1 MIDWYEFEQI
11 IAKYFESRDYDVELN
26 AKVRGRS
33 GATYEIDVLAVDR
46 NFNEIR
52 IACQCKA
59 WEKPVDRDHILHWS
73 KVCEDIAAI
82 PAFASTSGYTNS
94 ALAIARYFNFI
105 LLTYQDGSLI
115 RLTAH
120 GEIIERIERS
130 PEEVE
135 KVEEAERVAR
145 EFIKELKKLL

>member
-1 MIDWYEFEQI
+1 MERKEREWREEYEKLKELVKKIREKIREIRGSMIDWYEFEQI
-11 IAKYFESRDYDVELN
+11 IAKYFESKGYDVELN
-26 AKVRGRS
+26 AKVHGRS

-82 PAFASTSGYTNS
+82 PAFASTSGYTSS
-94 ALAIARYFNFI
+94 ALAIAR
-105 LLTYQDGSLI
+105 
-115 RLTAH
+115 
-120 GEIIERIERS
+120 
-130 PEEVE
+130 
-135 KVEEAERVAR
+135 
-145 EFIKELKKLL
+145 